1 MATWKKVIVSGSD
14 ISQLNNDANYLAEGG
29 SGASLSGSF
38 SGSFQGDGSNL
49 TGVVAQASNALA
61 DGNGIVDFTYDG
73 STAGVTVAVEADG
86 ATLTVGADGVKVSD
100 LGIGSAQLAAAS
112 VTATKIATGS
122 VGTIQL
128 ADDAVDGAKI
138 ADGSISTAMFSGS
151 ALVTAAE
158 GIGSNDVDTAVPT
171 AAAVKAYADSVVGA
185 ADLDG
190 AADDGT
196 FTVDLDD
203 QTFTVAGGAGIETT
217 GSGQTVTIKVGGASV
232 TNDMLA
238 GSIANAKLV
247 NDSVTL
253 GTTEVDLG
261 TTATTLAGLTLTGA
275 NASGSFSGSFAGDGS
290 NLTGV
295 SAQVEESLLLSD
307 GLNGG
312 TFDGSAGVTASINL
326 DGATLAVGAS
336 GLKVADLGVDS
347 GQLATG
353 AVTDAKIASG
363 SIQNNKLAND
373 SFTVSDG
380 SNSTGIDLG
389 GTLTFSGTA
398 NEVDVVEGSG
408 TVTVGL
414 PDDVTIGQDLIV
426 SRNLT
431 VQGTAS
437 FQHTEDLAIADRFIL
452 LASGSNAAGDGG
464 IVVQQT
470 AQDVGEVFAFDQ
482 ANVRWGVSG
491 SFDASQ
497 NAFTPDAFMA
507 AVVNTAGNDPN
518 GANAPDA
525 RYEKKGNL
533 YVASNSED
541 IWIYS

>member
-61 DGNGIVDFTYDG
+61 DGNGIVDFSYDG
-73 STAGVTVAVEADG
+73 STSGVTVAVEADG

-112 VTATKIATGS
+112 VTAAKIATGS

-128 ADDAVDGAKI
+128 ADDAVNGAKI

-158 GIGSNDVDTAVPT
+158 GIASNDVDTAVPT

-196 FTVDLDD
+196 FAVDLDD

-261 TTATTLAGLTLTGA
+261 TTALTLAGLTLTGA
-275 NASGSFSGSFAGDGS
+275 EATGSFTGSFTGDGS

-295 SAQVEESLLLSD
+295 SAQVEESLLLGN

-312 TFDGSAGVTASINL
+312 TFNGSTGVTASINL
-326 DGATLAVGAS
+326 DGATLAVGVS

-414 PDDVTIGQDLIV
+414 PDDVTIGQDLVV

-507 AVVNTAGNDPN
+507 NVVVGTTNDPD
-518 GANAPDA
+518 AAPA
-525 RYEKKGNL
+525 RYDKKGNIF
-533 YVASNSED
+533 VANNED
-541 IWIYS
+541 IYIYS

>member
-61 DGNGIVDFTYDG
+61 DGNGIVDFSYDG
-73 STAGVTVAVEADG
+73 STSGVTVAVEADG
-86 ATLTVGADGVKVSD
+86 GTLTVGVDGVKVSD
-100 LGIGSAQLAAAS
+100 LGIDSAQLAAAS

-190 AADDGT
+190 AADNGT
-196 FTVDLDD
+196 FAVDLDD

-261 TTATTLAGLTLTGA
+261 TTALTLAGLTLTGA
-275 NASGSFSGSFAGDGS
+275 EATGSFTGSFTGDGS

-312 TFDGSAGVTASINL
+312 TFDGSTGVTASINL
-326 DGATLAVGAS
+326 DGATLAVGVS

-414 PDDVTIGQDLIV
+414 PDDVTIGQDLVV

-470 AQDVGEVFAFDQ
+470 SQDVGEVFAFDQ

-507 AVVNTAGNDPN
+507 NVVVGTTNDPD
-518 GANAPDA
+518 AAPA
-525 RYEKKGNL
+525 RYDKKGNIF
-533 YVASNSED
+533 VANNED
-541 IWIYS
+541 IYIYS

>member
-61 DGNGIVDFTYDG
+61 DGNGIVDFSYDG
-73 STAGVTVAVEADG
+73 STSGVTVAVEADG
-86 ATLTVGADGVKVSD
+86 GTLTVGADGVKVSD
-100 LGIGSAQLAAAS
+100 LGIDSAQLAAAS

-196 FTVDLDD
+196 FAVDLDD

-261 TTATTLAGLTLTGA
+261 TTALTLAGLTLTGA
-275 NASGSFSGSFAGDGS
+275 EATGSFTGSFTGDGS

-312 TFDGSAGVTASINL
+312 TFDGSTGVTASINL
-326 DGATLAVGAS
+326 DGATLAVGVS

-414 PDDVTIGQDLIV
+414 PDDVTIGQDLVV

-470 AQDVGEVFAFDQ
+470 SQDVGEVFAFDQ

-507 AVVNTAGNDPN
+507 NVVVGTTNDPD
-518 GANAPDA
+518 AAPA
-525 RYEKKGNL
+525 RYDKKGNIF
-533 YVASNSED
+533 VANNED
-541 IWIYS
+541 IYIYS

>member
-49 TGVVAQASNALA
+49 PGVVAQAANALT
-61 DGNGIVDFTYDG
+61 DGNGVADFSYDG
-73 STAGVTVAVEADG
+73 STSGVTVAVEADG
-86 ATLTVGADGVKVSD
+86 GTLTVGVDGVKVSD
-100 LGIGSAQLAAAS
+100 LGIDSAQLAAAS

-190 AADDGT
+190 AADNGT
-196 FTVDLDD
+196 FAVDLDD

-261 TTATTLAGLTLTGA
+261 TTALTLAGLTLTGA
-275 NASGSFSGSFAGDGS
+275 EATGSFTGSFTGDGS

-295 SAQVEESLLLSD
+295 SAQVEESLLLGN

-312 TFDGSAGVTASINL
+312 TFDGSTGVTASINL
-326 DGATLAVGAS
+326 DGATLAVGVS

-414 PDDVTIGQDLIV
+414 PDDVTIGQDLVV

-470 AQDVGEVFAFDQ
+470 SQDVGEVFAFDQ

-507 AVVNTAGNDPN
+507 NVVVGTTNDPD
-518 GANAPDA
+518 AAPA
-525 RYEKKGNL
+525 RYDKKGNIF
-533 YVASNSED
+533 VANNED
-541 IWIYS
+541 IYIYS

>member
-49 TGVVAQASNALA
+49 PGVVAQAANALT
-61 DGNGIVDFTYDG
+61 DGNGVADFSYDG
-73 STAGVTVAVEADG
+73 STSGVTVAVEADG
-86 ATLTVGADGVKVSD
+86 GTLTVGADGVKVSD
-100 LGIGSAQLAAAS
+100 LGIDSAQLAAAS

-190 AADDGT
+190 AADNGT
-196 FTVDLDD
+196 FAVDLDD

-261 TTATTLAGLTLTGA
+261 TTALTLAGLTLTGA
-275 NASGSFSGSFAGDGS
+275 EATGSFTGSFTGDGS

-295 SAQVEESLLLSD
+295 SAQVEESLLLGN

-312 TFDGSAGVTASINL
+312 TFDGSTGVTASINL
-326 DGATLAVGAS
+326 DGATLAVGVS

-414 PDDVTIGQDLIV
+414 PDDVTIGQDLVV

-470 AQDVGEVFAFDQ
+470 SQDVGEVFAFDQ

-507 AVVNTAGNDPN
+507 NVVVGTTNDPD
-518 GANAPDA
+518 AAPA
-525 RYEKKGNL
+525 RYDKKGNIF
-533 YVASNSED
+533 VANNED
-541 IWIYS
+541 IYIYS